1 MSQSFGRR
9 VPGISSKPPL
19 PAMTKIMRPA
29 PAAAQPALKT
39 DAATL
44 SVDEELRQWKKSRR
58 YSFPVR
64 PLALMASLSFG
75 IASFVLPAEI
85 NDQVQYPLYALSAA
99 SLYVGVRRKRQ
110 AQQK

>member
-9 VPGISSKPPL
+9 ASGTPSKPPM
-19 PAMTKIMRPA
+19 PAMTKISR
-29 PAAAQPALKT
+29 PAAAAPTPLKAE
-39 DAATL
+39 AATP
-44 SVDEELRQWKKSRR
+44 SVDEELRLWKKSRR
-58 YSFPVR
+58 YSFPIR

-99 SLYVGVRRKRQ
+99 SMVVGLRRKRQ
-110 AQQK
+110 AR